1 MLNFAGMSKKVISFL
16 ILLSMAGACRQ
27 SPEAPAA
34 KEPGPGSEE
43 IKGLTALNEEI
54 KKNPG
59 DAELYYSRADLYLL
73 NGKTREGL
81 ADLEEAI
88 ALDSSQAYFY
98 LRLADE
104 LMRIENKE
112 LQLPDSKRAIETL
125 LRYLKRD
132 PENEKVN
139 QKLADLYIY
148 TKQNKAA
155 LDLLQSMIDR
165 APYQPPAYFKRGF
178 IFKSM
183 GDTAAAVRAFRK
195 ASEQDPSYFE
205 AYMQLG
211 LLHNRSRPQL
221 ALQYYNN
228 ALDIRPG
235 SKEALYA
242 KARLLQDLK
251 RYEEAKKIYRE
262 MVRIDAQ
269 DEQIFYNLGYLYYE
283 QDSLEKAERNFNIA
297 IGLNPAF
304 DFAYYA
310 RGVVRESRGNPAGAV
325 SDYQNALRIN
335 PEHPYAGEALEELK
349 KKN

>member
-1 MLNFAGMSKKVISFL
+1 MLNFARMSKKLISFL
-16 ILLSMAGACRQ
+16 ILLSLAMACRQ
-27 SPEAPAA
+27 STEAPTHEESGL
-34 KEPGPGSEE
+34 KDEE

-54 KKNPG
+54 KKNPE
-59 DAELYYSRADLYLL
+59 DAQLYYSRADLYLL
-73 NGKTREGL
+73 NGKTPEGI
-81 ADLEEAI
+81 ADLEKAI
-88 ALDSSQAYFY
+88 AEDSLQPYFY

-104 LMRIENKE
+104 LIRNENKE

-132 PENEKVN
+132 PNNEKVN

-148 TKQNKAA
+148 TKQNQAA

-165 APYQPPAYFKRGF
+165 EPYHPLAYFKRGY
-178 IFKSM
+178 IFKSL
-183 GDTAAAVRAFRK
+183 GDTATAIRAFRK

-211 LLHNRSRPQL
+211 LLHERSQPQL

-228 ALDIRPG
+228 ALDIQPEN
-235 SKEALYA
+235 KEALYA

-251 RYEEAKKIYRE
+251 KYDEAKKIYRK
-262 MVRIDAQ
+262 MVRVDAQ

-283 QDSLEKAERNFNIA
+283 QDSLKKAERNFNIA

-304 DFAYYA
+304 DYAYYA
-310 RGVVRESRGNPAGAV
+310 RGIVREGLGDIAGAA

-335 PEHPYAGEALEELK
+335 PEHPYAGKALEELK